1 MKFAKKCATPI
12 NQSISYTELETLTG
26 ISRKTISKIIN
37 NTTPFPDIRT
47 VILVALHTQKST
59 RAYNRFLLD
68 RGIDPYSPHKLL
80 RKIRKITTK
89 FYQSQWN
96 AIPKV
101 EELFENNAL
110 YAKIL
115 TDRIACFINLHSDNF
130 EDLGRAFWIYFNA
143 AGKKYPFLPLDL
155 VLSYCIANKV
165 PKHKAEA
172 YISAHCGRTVSAERP
187 AEKALC
193 DLLNSLSTPENDSF
207 YERFE
212 ARSIVRK
219 AMYRR

>member
-1 MKFAKKCATPI
+1 MTTRTPI
-12 NQSISYTELETLTG
+12 NQSISYTELEALTG

-37 NTTPFPDIRT
+37 NTTPFPNIRT
-47 VILVALHTQKST
+47 VILVALHTQST
-59 RAYNRFLLD
+59 RAFNRFLLD
-68 RGIDPYSPHKLL
+68 RGIDPYSSHKLL
-80 RKIRKITTK
+80 RKIRGMVTK

-101 EELFENNAL
+101 EELFDNNLHL
-110 YAKIL
+110 YKKIVA
-115 TDRIACFINLHSDNF
+115 DRRACFINLHSDNF
-130 EDLGRAFWIYFNA
+130 EDLGRAFSIYFNA

-172 YISAHCGRTVSAERP
+172 YISAHCGRTLSAERP

-193 DLLNSLSTPENDSF
+193 DLLNSLSAPENDSF

-212 ARSIVRK
+212 TRSDVRK
-219 AMYRR
+219 AMYYR

>member
-1 MKFAKKCATPI
+1 MTTRTPI
-12 NQSISYTELETLTG
+12 NQSISYTELEALTG
-26 ISRKTISKIIN
+26 IGRKAISKIIN

-59 RAYNRFLLD
+59 RAYNRFLLA
-68 RGIDPYSPHKLL
+68 RGIDPYSSHKLL
-80 RKIRKITTK
+80 RKIRRMVTK

-96 AIPKV
+96 ALPQI
-101 EELFENNAL
+101 EELFNDNGIYE
-110 YAKIL
+110 KIV
-115 TDRIACFINLHSDNF
+115 TDRRTCFIKLHSDSF
-130 EDLGRAFWIYFNA
+130 EDLQRAFSPYLNA
-143 AGKKYPFLPLDL
+143 VGKKYPFLPLDL

-172 YISAHCGRTVSAERP
+172 YISAHCGRTLSAERP

-193 DLLNSLSTPENDSF
+193 DLLNCIPASGDDSF

-212 ARSIVRK
+212 ARSDVRM
-219 AMYRR
+219 AMHYR

>member
-1 MKFAKKCATPI
+1 MTTPTPI

-47 VILVALHTQKST
+47 VILVALHTQKNT

-68 RGIDPYSPHKLL
+68 RGIDPYSSHKLL
-80 RKIRKITTK
+80 RKIRRITTK

-101 EELFENNAL
+101 EELFDNNL
-110 YAKIL
+110 YKKIVA
-115 TDRIACFINLHSDNF
+115 DRITCFINLHSDNF
-130 EDLGRAFWIYFNA
+130 EDLGRAFSIYFNA

-172 YISAHCGRTVSAERP
+172 YFSAHCGRTLSAERP

-193 DLLNSLSTPENDSF
+193 DLLNCIPASEDDSF

-212 ARSIVRK
+212 ARSDVRK
-219 AMYRR
+219 AMYYR